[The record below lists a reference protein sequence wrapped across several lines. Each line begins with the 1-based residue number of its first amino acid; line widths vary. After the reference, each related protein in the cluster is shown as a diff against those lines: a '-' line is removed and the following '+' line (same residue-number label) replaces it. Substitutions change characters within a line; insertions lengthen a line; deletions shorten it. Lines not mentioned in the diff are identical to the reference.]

1 MRRFAFSAMRRKDCR
16 QRERVADNNLQ
27 QIEAVERE
35 WRDALCRKDM
45 SKLESLIHPDFVL
58 IGTRSTGAFMMGR
71 QEWLDAIERRE
82 VESIELDVR
91 QATALDQV
99 MVGTVHAKWRLKYL
113 GRVIEDCVILTDV
126 WVLGGD
132 GRWQAIR
139 RHSTPAPASDCK
151 NL

>member
-1 MRRFAFSAMRRKDCR
+1 
-16 QRERVADNNLQ
+16 VADNNLQ

-35 WRDALCRKDM
+35 WCDALCRKDM
-45 SKLESLIHPDFVL
+45 DKLKSLIHPEFVL

-82 VESIELDVR
+82 VESIAIDVR
-91 QATALDQV
+91 NATVFEQM

-113 GRVIEDCVILTDV
+113 GRVIEDCVMLTDV
-126 WVLGGD
+126 WVLDD
-132 GRWQAIR
+132 GRWQAVR

-151 NL
+151 QL

>member
-1 MRRFAFSAMRRKDCR
+1 
-16 QRERVADNNLQ
+16 VANKNLQ

-45 SKLESLIHPDFVL
+45 DKLKSLIHPDFVL

-91 QATALDQV
+91 QATVLDQV

-113 GRVIEDCVILTDV
+113 GRVIEDNVMLTDV
-126 WVLGGD
+126 WVLDDGD
-132 GRWQAIR
+132 WKAIR

-151 NL
+151 QS

>member
-1 MRRFAFSAMRRKDCR
+1 
-16 QRERVADNNLQ
+16 VADKNLQ

-45 SKLESLIHPDFVL
+45 EKLKSLIHPEFVL

-91 QATALDQV
+91 HATVLPQV

-113 GRVIEDCVILTDV
+113 GRVIEDCVMLTDV
-126 WVLGGD
+126 WVLDD

-139 RHSTPAPASDCK
+139 RHSTPAPASDCQQ
-151 NL
+151 L

>member
-1 MRRFAFSAMRRKDCR
+1 M
-16 QRERVADNNLQ
+16 ADKNLQ

-45 SKLESLIHPDFVL
+45 DKLKALIHPEFVL

-91 QATALDQV
+91 DAAVFEQM

-113 GRVIEDCVILTDV
+113 GRVIEDCVLLTDV
-126 WVLGGD
+126 WVMAD

-139 RHSTPAPASDCK
+139 RHSTPAPAGEGK
-151 NL
+151 TN